1 MTQRLLAN
9 ANLPALA
16 PSRLTGL
23 MLATGCLTL
32 AACGGGTGTS
42 DTANVASAGT
52 QARVEA
58 VSKAAV
64 VQAGRYQVRGVQS
77 GLCLEVTGAGTANGV
92 NIQQNTCADVP
103 QQWLDVVAVEG
114 GAWRFTFENSGK
126 VLDVSDVSQNNGALI
141 HQWDW
146 VDGPNQR
153 WISRAVGS
161 ALQFVSVNSGK
172 CLDVAGWSLAPG
184 GAIQQWDCGTGD
196 NQLWTLVAAPTT
208 TPTPP
213 SAPPS
218 SSINVLSYGAVGN
231 GATDNQGALQ
241 NAFNAAQQQGK
252 SVWIPAG
259 VFNHSGVLNANG
271 ITIQGAGYAAIL
283 QATNPNQGAIELQG
297 NAPSIS
303 NLKLQVVAPNRSNQ
317 PQAAAIW
324 VLKATG
330 ATVKNVI
337 TQGASSNGIRLD
349 GATNAKVSNN
359 LVLGTNADGIAAT
372 NGASY
377 NTISNNVVYQSA
389 DDAYSDDSYIG
400 EPQDVGNRFTGN
412 VGYHIPYGRG
422 FAAAGSAN
430 GTFSGNTINGT
441 TWVGIYAQT
450 DSASNTQVTSN
461 WTLQNNVVLAANTTV
476 ASNYTVFNGN
486 PVGGWIISGN
496 GMVVSNNQTTGTMPG
511 LASVLGWDPTAYL
524 VDRYS
529 FDPTYVPGTGPGS
542 NN

>member
-1 MTQRLLAN
+1 MTRIVLEN
-9 ANLPALA
+9 ATWTRPL
-16 PSRLTGL
+16 PSRLPGL
-23 MLATGCLTL
+23 VLAAGCLTL
-32 AACGGGTGTS
+32 TACGGGTSPSG
-42 DTANVASAGT
+42 TANVASTDARAHAESVT
-52 QARVEA
+52 QT
-58 VSKAAV
+58 AV
-64 VQAGRYQVRGVQS
+64 VAAGRYQVRGVQS

-92 NIQQNTCADVP
+92 NVQQDTCADVP

-146 VDGPNQR
+146 VDGANQR
-153 WISRAVGS
+153 WISRSVGS

-172 CLDVAGWSLAPG
+172 CLDVAGWSMAPG
-184 GAIQQWDCGTGD
+184 GPIQQWDCGTGD
-196 NQLWTLVAAPTT
+196 NQLWTLVAAPATT
-208 TPTPP
+208 TPPSPP
-213 SAPPS
+213 AT
-218 SSINVLSYGAVGN
+218 SISVLSYGAVGN
-231 GATDNQGALQ
+231 GTTDNQAALQ
-241 NAFNAAQQQGK
+241 NAFTAAQQQAK
-252 SVWIPAG
+252 PVWIPAG
-259 VFNHSGVLNANG
+259 VYNHSGVLNANG
-271 ITIQGAGYAAIL
+271 ITIQGAGFGAIL

-330 ATVKNVI
+330 ATVKKVI
-337 TQGASSNGIRLD
+337 TQGAASNGIRLD
-349 GATNAKVSNN
+349 GATNATVSDN

-400 EPQDVGNRFTGN
+400 EPQDLGNRFTGN

-430 GTFSGNTINGT
+430 GVFSGNTINGT

-486 PVGGWIISGN
+486 PVGGWIINGN
-496 GMVVSNNQTTGTMPG
+496 GMVVSNNQTTGTMPS
-511 LASVLGWDPTAYL
+511 LSSVLGWDPTAYL

-529 FDPTYVPGTGPGS
+529 FNPTYVPGTGPGS